1 MTNRTTC
8 IYHANCADGFTAA
21 WVVFQALGS
30 AVRYIPASY
39 DDDGLPDGLE
49 GANLILVDFSYKRPV
64 MLDLARQARTV
75 LVLDHHK
82 TAKEELA
89 GFPRPSKALG
99 HDSNWLWHANTHTAA
114 QDNIRCIFDMDR
126 SGAQLAWDF
135 FYPDAPRPPLVEYT
149 ADRDLWKF
157 RLPDSKAVS
166 AWIGAH
172 DMEMGE
178 WHTMHNI
185 TLDPRMMKRAIEQG
199 RAILAARDKMTRDA
213 VRSTRRD
220 MVIGGR
226 IVPVANVPYFFA
238 SDGGHL
244 LAGDAKI
251 GATYMDLPTGQRK
264 FSLRG
269 DGSIDVAEIAAG
281 YGGGGHHDSA
291 GFTMPKGW
299 EGDCPVEEWM
309 ETAGW

>member
-1 MTNRTTC
+1 MTKTIC
-8 IYHANCADGFTAA
+8 IYHANCADGMTAA

-49 GANLILVDFSYKRPV
+49 GANVILVDFSYKRPV

-89 GFPRPSKALG
+89 GFDQPNTSSC
-99 HDSNWLWHANTHTAA
+99 HDSNWITHIDASPQA
-114 QDNIRCIFDMDR
+114 IGAVRCIFDMER

-149 ADRDLWKF
+149 ADRDLWKHK
-157 RLPDSKAVS
+157 LPDSAAVT
-166 AWIGAH
+166 AWIASH

-178 WHTMHNI
+178 WHTIHNI
-185 TLDPRMMKRAIEQG
+185 MLDDRLMKRAIEKG

-251 GATYMDLPTGQRK
+251 GATYVDLPTGVRK

-269 DGSIDVAEIAAG
+269 DGSIDVAEIAAS
-281 YGGGGHHDSA
+281 YGGGGHHDAA
-291 GFTMPKGW
+291 GFTMPNGW
-299 EGDCPVEEWM
+299 EGDCPVPEFLEE
-309 ETAGW
+309 AGW